1 MQLSHGLSHAQIDPF
16 VSTGKKKKKKKKKK
30 QNAGT
35 IAFVGS
41 NHVKQENLSSPL
53 MVKHE

>member
-30 QNAGT
+30 KNGSLLYVLGT
-35 IAFVGS
+35 
-41 NHVKQENLSSPL
+41 
-53 MVKHE
+53 KHDKKKNQ